1 LTVCRVLRQKL
12 VAHPAVEAFA
22 KAVCISFPGAMK
34 CQAIWLF
41 SDQAGMALQVNSAPL
56 PHTIM
61 PGLRRRSINADRSR
75 ATPPS
80 RDGVVRNRR
89 QAFLADVIDDIQDP
103 EAASISE
110 LVVMAFSSS
119 SSGECRLV
127 SVRSIAV

>member
-1 LTVCRVLRQKL
+1 MERIPRGGQNRVAGLTVCRVLRQKL

-56 PHTIM
+56 PQTIM

-89 QAFLADVIDDIQDP
+89 QAFP
-103 EAASISE
+103 ASP
-110 LVVMAFSSS
+110 
-119 SSGECRLV
+119 SGE
-127 SVRSIAV
+127 AFNYP